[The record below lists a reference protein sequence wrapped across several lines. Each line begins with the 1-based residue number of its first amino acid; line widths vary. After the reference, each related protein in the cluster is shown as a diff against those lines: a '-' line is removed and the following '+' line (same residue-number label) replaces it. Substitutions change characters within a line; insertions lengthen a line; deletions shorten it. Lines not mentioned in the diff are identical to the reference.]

1 LEYPPRRQVDTIK
14 LPIPAFLAKERVIA
28 KQQNTVAKKMREQDQ
43 KQKSNEKR
51 LKRQVRKDIKATQS
65 A

>member
-1 LEYPPRRQVDTIK
+1 MYASRRQVDTIAPPT
-14 LPIPAFLAKERVIA
+14 LPHLEKEPVIA

-51 LKRQVRKDIKATQS
+51 LKRQIRKDFKATQS
-65 A
+65 V